1 MVMSVSKLELSKL
14 WMSSACDALCLNSA
28 RSRVADHDAMPLLL
42 QHVARCCLMGWPSS
56 RERRS
61 GVAAADIVIAFLASN
76 AMEWRCAS
84 VMRGTGGN
92 GDASSNVGLCTEPCR
107 SGMRCVMVFVTNTR
121 SWQAGSCSLF
131 HAHLALLI
139 CSISRRPTKVRTSH
153 LVLLHRCFCC
163 CCVGCGVSSCAA
175 GGAAVSGAASGCA
188 RLVLPWWMLRC
199 TVFLLG
205 KLRAG
210 IHCRVVAP

>member
-139 CSISRRPTKVRTSH
+139 WPCLPVFQWRRTLS
-153 LVLLHRCFCC
+153 
-163 CCVGCGVSSCAA
+163 CCVSRLTRPSRTTTASDVCGESTA
-175 GGAAVSGAASGCA
+175 GSRPHSAQGAG
-188 RLVLPWWMLRC
+188 LVQLY
-199 TVFLLG
+199 
-205 KLRAG
+205 
-210 IHCRVVAP
+210 